1 MTICISS
8 ASTAPLPLRSSAP
21 LTAAPLPF
29 PGTSQLGTPALG
41 CSAAAFS
48 LCQPVTQPCLQ
59 LCCSLQPVTQPTA
72 HHTAP
77 LGPPNTHSTAEV
89 WVLAPGVHS
98 PCRPHSRDMPP
109 GARSCPTRAR
119 HRPVCIG
126 RGGFFLGSR
135 GGEVLY
141 AF

>member
-8 ASTAPLPLRSSAP
+8 APTAPLPLRSSAP

-48 LCQPVTQPCLQ
+48 LCQPITQPCLQ
-59 LCCSLQPVTQPTA
+59 PCCSLQPVTQLHWAPQTPTA
-72 HHTAP
+72 LQRSGCWLQGLIHPADPTA
-77 LGPPNTHSTAEV
+77 GTCHQ
-89 WVLAPGVHS
+89 G
-98 PCRPHSRDMPP
+98 P
-109 GARSCPTRAR
+109 GAAPQEHGTALRAGSCIR
-119 HRPVCIG
+119 